1 MLWAQSAT
9 EDDLRATPLKV
20 HPQKLNTILKLRIHP
35 YTTCRYHLDVS
46 THTHVSLEYHSFM
59 EHIHIS
65 NHFNH
70 MIQHPTVRYNNTV
83 SDNAHQHVVFHVLS
97 TYTLETQGTAYTKTN
112 THACAH
118 THIYTHKMNKSG
130 PLTACLKQLLQ
141 CLNFSA
147 PSPACV
153 YFKCPSTSF
162 QNSAY
167 NGN

>member
-1 MLWAQSAT
+1 
-9 EDDLRATPLKV
+9 
-20 HPQKLNTILKLRIHP
+20 
-35 YTTCRYHLDVS
+35 
-46 THTHVSLEYHSFM
+46 
-59 EHIHIS
+59 
-65 NHFNH
+65 

-141 CLNFSA
+141 CLT
-147 PSPACV
+147 SPLQV
-153 YFKCPSTSF
+153 LPVSTLSVLLLHFKIQPTTGI
-162 QNSAY
+162 NRI
-167 NGN
+167 